1 VDYLVQLPLKARR
14 PWCLSE
20 SYASCKKCCDSLP
33 ATLTDLLS
41 LHWCSMSV
49 HNNNQQLLWGVL
61 LGSLVTVSCITL
73 YNNIL
78 SGKKHTSHMRRDSLD
93 VDHLCP
99 PGNMRGM
106 EIVDGVDG
114 LIGNTPL
121 MRIRSLSEATGC
133 TILVSIS
140 NEWCNAVALS

>member
-1 VDYLVQLPLKARR
+1 
-14 PWCLSE
+14 
-20 SYASCKKCCDSLP
+20 
-33 ATLTDLLS
+33 
-41 LHWCSMSV
+41 MSA

-61 LGSLVTVSCITL
+61 LGSLVTVSSIAL

-78 SGKKHTSHMRRDSLD
+78 SGKKHTSHKRRDSLD
-93 VDHLCP
+93 VNHLCP

>member
-1 VDYLVQLPLKARR
+1 
-14 PWCLSE
+14 
-20 SYASCKKCCDSLP
+20 
-33 ATLTDLLS
+33 
-41 LHWCSMSV
+41 MSV
-49 HNNNQQLLWGVL
+49 HDDKRQLLWGIL
-61 LGSLVTVSCITL
+61 LGSLITVSSITL
-73 YNNIL
+73 YNNMTAT
-78 SGKKHTSHMRRDSLD
+78 KKSSSRKRRDSLD

-133 TILVSIS
+133 TILV
-140 NEWCNAVALS
+140 CTAV